1 MARLAWIV
9 NSHLPRHENVI
20 PAGTNSCYT
29 HSCPNEQVT
38 QVNKTQRATFA
49 AQIESHIAEHYAALN
64 HREDA
69 AAFDLSGFQGKP
81 AQTVHVT
88 FGASGWLNHALQ
100 DSVLQPAL
108 DDAAEQGMPHAQLE
122 QLADELSALQ
132 QETVS
137 AFLTEK
143 QAEGWN
149 LTRRIGDVTVV
160 FDEELADESHPANQ
174 LPDAALLVDEDG
186 EPLPAVNQFSV
197 NGRSFSTS
205 EGVSLLQTCLP
216 QLINWL
222 ATVQH
227 VEHTEGEAFAPTIS
241 LDSRANASVIPDSRQ
256 LSLGTSF
263 IANPDYDETARRFVL
278 RHESGHAK
286 NAAQED
292 IINAARDTLGFAFL
306 PHALFETIRME
317 GVEATAAGLLSE
329 FGDADYALGE
339 IHALDETL
347 ADVAATIA
355 PMREHLQQYPWID
368 TLDGMEMAADV
379 ENSTSFPH
387 HMRSAPDITL
397 SDDTAAH
404 LNDMLDCIEEA
415 SDDEELDTDE
425 LQQVTDALSALLTK
439 HASLKDDLL
448 LMHDCYQYC
457 SQAKEYLADLHA
469 VQGMENPRDAKHYHE
484 ISIRNKTPDGVG
496 EACHPKHQQRLD
508 ACGSFAERVLRER
521 EQAKHASHER

>member
-1 MARLAWIV
+1 MKMSYPQARTV
-9 NSHLPRHENVI
+9 
-20 PAGTNSCYT
+20 CYT
-29 HSCPNEQVT
+29 LYSQNKQVT
-38 QVNKTQRATFA
+38 QVDTTQRAAFA
-49 AQIESHIAEHYAALN
+49 AQIEHDIAQHYAALN

-88 FGASGWLNHALQ
+88 FGAAGWLNHALQ

-108 DDAAEQGMPHAQLE
+108 DDAVEQGMPHAGLE

-132 QETVS
+132 HETVS
-137 AFLTEK
+137 AFLSEK

-149 LTRRIGDVTVV
+149 ITRRIGDVTVV
-160 FDEELADESHPANQ
+160 FDEALADESHPANQ

-186 EPLPAVNQFSV
+186 EPLPTMSQFSV

-205 EGVSLLQTCLP
+205 QGVSLLQDCLP
-216 QLINWL
+216 QLTDWL
-222 ATVQH
+222 ETVRH
-227 VEHTEGEAFAPTIS
+227 VEQTEGEAFAPSIN

-256 LSLGTSF
+256 LSLGTGF
-263 IANPDYDETARRFVL
+263 IADADYDETARRFVL

-286 NAAQED
+286 NIAQET

-415 SDDEELDTDE
+415 SDDEELDADE

-469 VQGMENPRDAKHYHE
+469 VQGMENPRDAQHYHE
-484 ISIRNKTPDGVG
+484 ISLRNDAHDGMG
-496 EACHPKHQQRLD
+496 EACHPKPRQRLD

-521 EQAKHASHER
+521 EQAKSATQER